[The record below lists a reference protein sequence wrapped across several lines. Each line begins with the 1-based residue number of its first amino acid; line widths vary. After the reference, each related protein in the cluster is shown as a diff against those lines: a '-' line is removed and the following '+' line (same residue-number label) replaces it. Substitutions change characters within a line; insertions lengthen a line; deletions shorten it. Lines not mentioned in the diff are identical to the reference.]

1 LGLDFGHLVEV
12 LRRHIDPFLIF
23 KLFDLTLLI
32 LSKPRLQ
39 LEQRYEDTWN
49 IVLLDDL
56 VNDWSR

>member
-1 LGLDFGHLVEV
+1 
-12 LRRHIDPFLIF
+12 LRRHLDPFLIF
-23 KLFDLTLLI
+23 KLFDLALLI